1 MNEPSFAKSLLVS
14 VVLHAFIVAGVL
26 LLARPKPLPEVVSMQ
41 ADLVG
46 SGDMAGIQGQI
57 AKAYAQN
64 QAKSQISTTQS
75 TPTTVSQP
83 SPSYDYDQIS
93 QREAEYLAQMKAY
106 AEALDQDIVSEMRAY
121 QHALNEADKERQR
134 QVDELERRE
143 RSNDDIARENAKE
156 LQKAKEQ
163 QKSQATSS
171 NSQSADSSGDDSPT
185 LPTVGQGQSQHG
197 AGSGSSGNAGSSGGS
212 NKSSVIS
219 GIQERIHRNWSPEA
233 GLKGKRLTATI
244 RLDGSG
250 NLTDIQF
257 GSGDSSLKPSL
268 ERAIRASAP
277 FPEAVGVLTNF
288 TANFY
293 AD

>member
-143 RSNDDIARENAKE
+143 RSNDDIARENA
-156 LQKAKEQ
+156 
-163 QKSQATSS
+163 
-171 NSQSADSSGDDSPT
+171 
-185 LPTVGQGQSQHG
+185 
-197 AGSGSSGNAGSSGGS
+197 
-212 NKSSVIS
+212 
-219 GIQERIHRNWSPEA
+219 
-233 GLKGKRLTATI
+233 
-244 RLDGSG
+244 
-250 NLTDIQF
+250 
-257 GSGDSSLKPSL
+257 
-268 ERAIRASAP
+268 
-277 FPEAVGVLTNF
+277 
-288 TANFY
+288 
-293 AD
+293 

>member
-1 MNEPSFAKSLLVS
+1 M
-14 VVLHAFIVAGVL
+14 
-26 LLARPKPLPEVVSMQ
+26 
-41 ADLVG
+41 
-46 SGDMAGIQGQI
+46 
-57 AKAYAQN
+57 
-64 QAKSQISTTQS
+64 
-75 TPTTVSQP
+75 
-83 SPSYDYDQIS
+83 
-93 QREAEYLAQMKAY
+93 
-106 AEALDQDIVSEMRAY
+106 
-121 QHALNEADKERQR
+121 
-134 QVDELERRE
+134 
-143 RSNDDIARENAKE
+143 
-156 LQKAKEQ
+156 
-163 QKSQATSS
+163 
-171 NSQSADSSGDDSPT
+171 
-185 LPTVGQGQSQHG
+185 PTVGQGQSQHG